1 MELDHQTKH
10 PFEVIV
16 RANHQDCIAVV
27 SSLTITKDIQIVTK
41 ISREFKC
48 SLDLDLTNLV
58 FNFQ

>member
-16 RANHQDCIAVV
+16 RANHQDYIVVV
-27 SSLTITKDIQIVTK
+27 SSLNFTKDNQIVTK
-41 ISREFKC
+41 IRREFKC